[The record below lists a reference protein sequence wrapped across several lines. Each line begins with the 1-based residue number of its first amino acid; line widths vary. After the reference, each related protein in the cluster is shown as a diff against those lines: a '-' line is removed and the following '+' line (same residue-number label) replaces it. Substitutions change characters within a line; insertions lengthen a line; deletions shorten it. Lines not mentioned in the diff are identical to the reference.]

1 MSDARRESWERRHRE
16 TRAGAP
22 EPSVAEMIAM
32 SPRGRTLD
40 LAAGTGRNALALAR
54 AGRAVVAADYSGA
67 ALAEIARAA
76 AAEALRIEPV
86 MADLTAGL
94 PFREAR
100 FDAALNV
107 NFLERALIPEIIRV
121 LRPGGALLFDTFL
134 IDEAGAGHPRDPRF
148 TLGHYELRGLLG
160 AMELMRYR
168 EGLVEY
174 ASGRRVWRATALAR
188 RREPG

>member
-16 TRAGAP
+16 ARAGAP

-32 SPRGRTLD
+32 LPRGRTLD
-40 LAAGTGRNALALAR
+40 LAAGTGRNALAR

-67 ALAEIARAA
+67 ALTEIARAA

-94 PFREAR
+94 PFREAS
-100 FDAALNV
+100 FDAAVNV

-148 TLGHYELRGLLG
+148 ALGHYELRGLLG

-174 ASGRRVWRATALAR
+174 ASGRRAWRATALAR